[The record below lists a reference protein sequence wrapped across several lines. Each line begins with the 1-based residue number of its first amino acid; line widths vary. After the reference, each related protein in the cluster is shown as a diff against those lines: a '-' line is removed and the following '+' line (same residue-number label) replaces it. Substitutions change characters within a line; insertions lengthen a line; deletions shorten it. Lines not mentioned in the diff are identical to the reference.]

1 MLSTDTGASMSN
13 THHTIRDPINSD
25 DTTSSAPPVPVGTTD
40 GLQDAL
46 YLKEAGCAAAVS
58 IGDIHQGQF
67 GDCFLLSPMGE
78 IARQSVI
85 QGNSSFLPSMIHQNA
100 DGTETVK
107 LYQPAGS
114 GFSPVYE
121 TVNNDFS
128 PIAVNSGTAQDVV
141 GSQKEIWPQ
150 VIEKAYAQM
159 NSGDASIANGG
170 YPNLAMQALTGEAAT
185 VSATAS
191 LTLTQLLSWASNSD
205 MIVFSTSNGGTMLP
219 GMVADHC
226 YMFAGCSGIGA
237 NTKVLLAN
245 PWGFDNPAPMSIAQI
260 ASGASGI
267 VETVVGHFS
276 TGAGHAGP

>member
-1 MLSTDTGASMSN
+1 MSKL
-13 THHTIRDPINSD
+13 HQTIHDPMDFD
-25 DTTSSAPPVPVGTTD
+25 DTAVSSATSPIPVGTSN

-100 DGTETVK
+100 NGTETVK
-107 LYQPAGS
+107 LFQRAGN

-121 TVNNDFS
+121 TVNNEFS
-128 PIAVNSGTAQDVV
+128 PIAVNSGPTQDVV
-141 GSQKEIWPQ
+141 GNQKEIWPQ

-159 NSGDASIANGG
+159 NAGEASIANGG
-170 YPNLAMQALTGEAAT
+170 FPNLAMEALTGQAAT
-185 VSATAS
+185 VSSAAS
-191 LTLTQLLSWASNSD
+191 LTLTQLMSWADNGD
-205 MIVFSTSNGGTMLP
+205 MIVFDTGASNGSAMLP

-226 YMFAGCSGIGA
+226 YMFAGCSGTGA

-245 PWGFDNPAPMSIAQI
+245 PWGFDNPAPMSITQI
-260 ASGASGI
+260 TSGASGI
-267 VETVVGHFS
+267 DELAVGHFS
-276 TGAGHAGP
+276 MGVGHAGP

>member
-1 MLSTDTGASMSN
+1 VSK
-13 THHTIRDPINSD
+13 THHTLHDLVVTD
-25 DTTSSAPPVPVGTTD
+25 DTGVSTAAPVSIGTTD

-46 YLKEAGCAAAVS
+46 YLKEPGCAAAVS

-85 QGNSSFLPSMIHQNA
+85 QGNASFFPSMIHQNA

-107 LYQPAGS
+107 LYQPAGN

-121 TVNNDFS
+121 TVDNQFS
-128 PIAVNSGTAQDVV
+128 PVGVNNGTTQDVV

-159 NSGDASIANGG
+159 NSGEASIANGG
-170 YPNLAMQALTGEAAT
+170 YPYLAMEALTGQT
-185 VSATAS
+185 ATANS
-191 LTLTQLLSWASNSD
+191 PAGLTLTQLMSWVNNND
-205 MIVFSTSNGGTMLP
+205 LVVFDTSNGGTMLP

-226 YMFAGCSGIGA
+226 YMFAGCSGTGA
-237 NTKVLLAN
+237 NTKVLLLN
-245 PWGFDNPAPMSIAQI
+245 PWGFDNPAPTSIGQI

-267 VETVVGHFS
+267 VDIEVGHFPM
-276 TGAGHAGP
+276 GAGHAGP